1 MVGRRES
8 EEREK
13 GRRETFRSVD
23 LMNLKLRRRLFV
35 GLLFYAAC
43 TQGHQTQRNKIPR
56 YVCAAYSRRTYG
68 YEFNVYSPSRACVW
82 HHIKA
87 LLSFFFISL
96 PHLLSPQTTTGIVVS
111 ATLRKKYCV
120 IFIIFRSPFPTV
132 RVCECKIHFDRAIL
146 ICI

>member
-1 MVGRRES
+1 MTGRREMEES

-56 YVCAAYSRRTYG
+56 YVCAANGRRTYG
-68 YEFNVYSPSRACVW
+68 YEFNVYSPSCACVW

-87 LLSFFFISL
+87 LLPFFLSLYRTFFHRKLPPALWHHQLFVKSMHYFYYFPIPSRPCANIKLISTA
-96 PHLLSPQTTTGIVVS
+96 LS
-111 ATLRKKYCV
+111 
-120 IFIIFRSPFPTV
+120 
-132 RVCECKIHFDRAIL
+132 
-146 ICI
+146 